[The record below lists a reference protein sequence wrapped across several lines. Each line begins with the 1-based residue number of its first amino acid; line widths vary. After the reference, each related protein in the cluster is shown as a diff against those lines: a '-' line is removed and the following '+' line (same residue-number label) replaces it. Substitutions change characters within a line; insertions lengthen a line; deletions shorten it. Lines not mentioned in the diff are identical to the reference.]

1 MSTPEERAWEVVQ
14 RAFEERTP
22 GPRRRIPQGYAVLAA
37 AIVAAAAVAAAVTP
51 SGRAVF
57 RSMREAVG
65 IEHAAPT
72 LIALPGG
79 GRLLVVGPGGKST
92 WLVEP
97 NGAKRDL
104 GALSDATW
112 SPHGL
117 FIVAT
122 RGNELDAIDATG
134 KVHWSLSR
142 LSPRWPR
149 WTGSRTD
156 TRIAYVAA
164 SGLRVVA
171 GDGTGDHLLDR
182 AGTTAP
188 PAWDPARRFTIA
200 YTVGRTVV
208 LRRDDGRLVW
218 RRAVAVRPTAL
229 TWSSDGSR
237 LGVVSPS
244 RILVLD
250 ARGQITRTIAPPS
263 ARVVDAAFAPG
274 STRLAV
280 LERLAGRS
288 EVRVVDASRPGPGK
302 LLLAGPGAFGQL
314 AWAPAGSWLLVTWP
328 AADQWVFL
336 RGGTAHA
343 VGRIGTQFGAR
354 AAALQVAGR
363 WCCPR

>member
-1 MSTPEERAWEVVQ
+1 
-14 RAFEERTP
+14 
-22 GPRRRIPQGYAVLAA
+22 
-37 AIVAAAAVAAAVTP
+37 
-51 SGRAVF
+51 
-57 RSMREAVG
+57 
-65 IEHAAPT
+65 
-72 LIALPGG
+72 LPGG

-142 LSPRWPR
+142 LAPRWPR

-171 GDGTGDHLLDR
+171 GDGAGDHLLDR
-182 AGTTAP
+182 AGTSAP

-250 ARGQITRTIAPPS
+250 ARGHHADDRAAQRKGRRRRIRPRVHAARRPRAAGRAERGPGRRRVAARPGEAPPRRPRRVRP
-263 ARVVDAAFAPG
+263 AR
-274 STRLAV
+274 L
-280 LERLAGRS
+280 
-288 EVRVVDASRPGPGK
+288 
-302 LLLAGPGAFGQL
+302 
-314 AWAPAGSWLLVTWP
+314 
-328 AADQWVFL
+328 
-336 RGGTAHA
+336 
-343 VGRIGTQFGAR
+343 GAR
-354 AAALQVAGR
+354 REL
-363 WCCPR
+363 